1 MKRAFR
7 VIVLVA
13 LGLAWAP
20 ASFSEGPAVKAGDS
34 IQKVLEGQQGKKVTV
49 RLLAGEELTGK
60 VKTVTNE
67 LLHLSGLTGREYF
80 DAVIDVNRVQAV
92 IVRVH
97 E

>member
-1 MKRAFR
+1 MKRALR
-7 VIVLVA
+7 AIVLVA
-13 LGLAWAP
+13 LGLAWAS
-20 ASFSEGPAVKAGDS
+20 ASFGEAPVVKAGDS
-34 IQKVLEGQQGKKVTV
+34 IQKVLEGHQGKKVTV

-80 DAVIDVNRVQAV
+80 DAVVDVNRVQAV